1 MAQEFTTI
9 AQVTKTEISKW
20 KQTKSG
26 LKRIEIPLD
35 DDDLTGDG
43 EKASFIICK
52 PTRNV
57 LNAVTEYAKDKDVEK
72 INDVL
77 ISNCVLGGDMKY
89 LDAEVGDTQVYTTV
103 LEELGKLMEKKRVIS
118 KAI

>member
-1 MAQEFTTI
+1 MSQKFQTI
-9 AQVTKTEISKW
+9 GQITKEDITKW

-35 DDDLTGDG
+35 DEDLSGQG
-43 EKASFIICK
+43 EKACFIICK

-57 LNAVTEYAKDKDVEK
+57 LSAITLYAKEQDIEK
-72 INDVL
+72 INDLLVK
-77 ISNCVLGGDMKY
+77 NCVLGGDMKY
-89 LDAEVGDTQVYTTV
+89 LDTEVGDTQVYTTV

-118 KAI
+118 KNL